1 MTADWGLS
9 NNQQHGGRIYTSP
22 LSAVASLCASLPRYF
37 LCVSYPQPSAPQRSS
52 SLASGGGRS
61 GNSINAPQDRVKLP
75 PLPAP
80 LSPAAQLTTDTT
92 RECSN
97 IFSRSHQIFSPVHL
111 SNIVPGVEVSHCS
124 GARLRSNFRW
134 PQDYFEWKQLI
145 FSFRG
150 ECRVLSQL

>member
-1 MTADWGLS
+1 MTADSATTS
-9 NNQQHGGRIYTSP
+9 NTVDGFTPRHYPRWH
-22 LSAVASLCASLPRYF
+22 LCVHHCLDIYF

-97 IFSRSHQIFSPVHL
+97 IFSRSHRIFSPVHL

-145 FSFRG
+145 FRFRG
-150 ECRVLSQL
+150 